1 MGQRFIVDDQG
12 KVSRIADNAP
22 ETKQR
27 KNNRRRFVF
36 DVAMDYLSYRDRTEQ
51 EMVEYLGK
59 KNYTAKEI
67 AVCMAELKN
76 YGYVDDQ
83 AYIARVCEEN
93 QLYKHFGKSRLRW
106 ELKRRG
112 VSEQS
117 LHTLED
123 YISEDDE
130 IRNARAAFETAKDK
144 YRTDTYVKRRQ
155 KIAAWMQRRGF
166 SFETIRPLLAQV
178 NREEDQNFDEQNET
192 DSAALEQD
200 YAKYYRMQSR
210 KGYHGWELKA
220 RIKRNLMSRGHC
232 STAVQAMMERHTS
245 DGDFDDEQK
254 D

>member
-1 MGQRFIVDDQG
+1 MGQKFIVDDQG
-12 KVSRIADNAP
+12 KVSRIANNAP

-27 KNNRRRFVF
+27 KNNQRRLAF

-51 EMVEYLGK
+51 EMAEYLGK

-67 AVCMAELKN
+67 AACMAELKS

-106 ELKRRG
+106 ELKRKG

-130 IRNARAAFETAKDK
+130 MKNALAAFEAANDK
-144 YRTDTYVKRRQ
+144 YRTVIDAKRKQ

-166 SFETIRPLLAQV
+166 AFETIRPLLAQI
-178 NREEDQNFDEQNET
+178 NREEDQDVDEQNEM
-192 DSAALEQD
+192 DSAKLEQD

-232 STAVQAMMERHTS
+232 GAAVQIMMERHTS
-245 DGDFDDEQK
+245 DGAFDDEQK